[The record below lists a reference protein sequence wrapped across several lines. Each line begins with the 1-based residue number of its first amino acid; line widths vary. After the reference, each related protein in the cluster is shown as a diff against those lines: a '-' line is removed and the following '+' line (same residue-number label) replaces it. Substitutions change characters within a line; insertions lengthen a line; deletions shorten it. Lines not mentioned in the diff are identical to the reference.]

1 MTRKITSF
9 MLAVL
14 MLLSVC
20 IIGTGSVSAESA
32 ELPPVA
38 EDCNRYF
45 FLMPEEWY
53 NEYTDTTGIYWW
65 EGTDACTSWPGY
77 KAHKADA
84 DNVYYYDVPKDVEV
98 IIWNNYVDGGADKT
112 QDIYNAQQQTVNI
125 GTVCYDPEENEYYP
139 DGVPSFDGMIFVID
153 PDKTSTSV
161 MAGKITWEGDWFY
174 YYGNGEYGTENSD
187 VNFEDLPPV
196 KEGCNRYFFLLPEE
210 LKNEYTSTAGIYWWE
225 GTDACTSW
233 PGYEAHKADADNVY
247 YYDVPKDVEIIIW
260 NNNLDGGSDN
270 TQDIYYHAIQ
280 TVNIGTV
287 CYDKGENEYYPDGV
301 PSFDGMIFVIDP
313 DKTSTSVWAG
323 KLYLEGDWFYYYA
336 NGEYG
341 TEEPLVDFED
351 LPEVEIGC
359 YRYFFLMPDEWY
371 NEHTDTA
378 GIYWWDGSATPDEW
392 PGYKAHK
399 ADAENVYYYDVPRS
413 VSMIIWN
420 NFIDGGENRNNPLY
434 DFAKQTRGINSEYY
448 EPGENEN
455 FPEGTGNFNG
465 MICVIDTDWY
475 DPNIFVAN
483 QKPSCSWYYYFG
495 NGEYGTDVDKDAR
508 ALKNMY
514 PDNNYDY
521 MTDIVP
527 YFYPDRFEGKAGLP
541 WHMYDTL
548 YVHNESEDTAPDYVV
563 FEACVGGA
571 DTAFITKQ
579 FGDYY
584 VTHHEI
590 HSLYELSHFVF
601 VPSEQKVYTLR
612 DAWDN
617 EDIDVLPA
625 FESGKVG
632 RHRGDANL
640 DNSFNIKD
648 ATYIQKFLAHFDGF
662 ENTGFMNYDGDNDI
676 TIKDATAIQKALA
689 GIKE

>member
-9 MLAVL
+9 TLVL
-14 MLLSVC
+14 LLILSLC
-20 IIGTGSVSAESA
+20 TLSFGTVSADVSD
-32 ELPPVA
+32 LPDVA
-38 EDCNRYF
+38 EGCNRYF
-45 FLMPEEWY
+45 FLMPDELS
-53 NEYTDTTGIYWW
+53 NEYTD
-65 EGTDACTSWPGY
+65 
-77 KAHKADA
+77 
-84 DNVYYYDVPKDVEV
+84 
-98 IIWNNYVDGGADKT
+98 
-112 QDIYNAQQQTVNI
+112 
-125 GTVCYDPEENEYYP
+125 
-139 DGVPSFDGMIFVID
+139 
-153 PDKTSTSV
+153 
-161 MAGKITWEGDWFY
+161 
-174 YYGNGEYGTENSD
+174 
-187 VNFEDLPPV
+187 
-196 KEGCNRYFFLLPEE
+196 
-210 LKNEYTSTAGIYWWE
+210 TAGIYWWE

-247 YYDVPKDVEIIIW
+247 YYDVPKDVEVIIW
-260 NNNLDGGSDN
+260 NNNLDGGADN

-301 PSFDGMIFVIDP
+301 PSFDGMIFVIDF
-313 DKTSTSVWAG
+313 DKIMAG
-323 KLYLEGDWFYYYA
+323 KLYLDGDWFYYYG

-359 YRYFFLMPDEWY
+359 YRYFFLLPEEWK
-371 NEHTDTA
+371 NEHTNTA
-378 GIYWWDGSATPDEW
+378 GIYWWDGFATPDEW

-413 VSMIIWN
+413 VSTIIWN
-420 NFIDGGENRNNPLY
+420 NFIDGGDKTDPMY
-434 DFAKQTRGINSEYY
+434 DFAKQTANISSEYY

-455 FPEGTGNFNG
+455 FPQGTGNFNN
-465 MICVIDTDWY
+465 MICVIDADWY

-483 QKPSCSWYYYFG
+483 QKPTCSWYYYFG
-495 NGEYGTDVDKDAR
+495 DGEYGTDVDKEAR
-508 ALKNMY
+508 ALQELY

-527 YFYPDRFEGKAGLP
+527 CFYPEKFEGKAGLP
-541 WHMYDTL
+541 WDMYDTL
-548 YVHNESEDTAPDYVV
+548 YVHNESSESAPDYVV

-571 DTAFITKQ
+571 DTAFITRQ
-579 FGDYY
+579 FGDYL

-590 HSLYELSHFVF
+590 HSLYELSHYVY
-601 VPSEQKVYTLR
+601 VPSEQKVYTLKE
-612 DAWDN
+612 AWEN
-617 EDIDVLPA
+617 ADIDISAA
-625 FESGKVG
+625 FESGCVG

-640 DNSFNIKD
+640 DGSFDIRD
-648 ATYIQKFLAHFDGF
+648 ATYIQKYLAQFDGF